1 MAIWYILWPFDVFL
15 PVLVSCV
22 KKILATLIFFFGLRK
37 KFIALDSGSI
47 LPRQAFTPS
56 RALSRNLT
64 TA

>member
-1 MAIWYILWPFDVFL
+1 LVYFIVILFIFPRFGKL
-15 PVLVSCV
+15 HQENSGNP
-22 KKILATLIFFFGLRK
+22 FFFGLRK